1 MTCKHEWI
9 KHPNNELLE
18 MCRLCDKE
26 RTKGKE
32 SQKIPDVVLSKEDIE
47 EKPPKIPDKSLLPK
61 IVVGMIGVCCVCWR
75 RGGYGVY
82 EHKQPEIARCTSPKG
97 LSTIQIEQADKYCQ
111 KNNSIN
117 IVYTNTSFGAIRSV
131 WCVYESSTGTYKD
144 MAKCEKEEKK

>member
-1 MTCKHEWI
+1 MIDKWH
-9 KHPNNELLE
+9 LRFL
-18 MCRLCDKE
+18 RLARE
-26 RTKGKE
+26 V
-32 SQKIPDVVLSKEDIE
+32 SSWSKDPSTQVGCI
-47 EKPPKIPDKSLLPK
+47 
-61 IVVGMIGVCCVCWR
+61 IVVGMIGVVVF
-75 RGGYGVY
+75 GGGIGYGLY
-82 EHKQPEIARCTSPKG
+82 KNKEPEIARCTSPKG